1 MGKLAAFKKDVK
13 YKIETMVADNKKW
26 AEYETETKKIKRA

>member
-13 YKIETMVADNKKW
+13 YKVESMIADNKKW
-26 AEYETETKKIKRA
+26 VEYE

>member
-13 YKIETMVADNKKW
+13 YKVESMITDNKKW
-26 AEYETETKKIKRA
+26 VEYE